1 MSASRW
7 GEGACMGLPEPR
19 CRGSWDLTV
28 IEGLLK
34 SENKHLPSPL
44 YVSLIEEDSHT
55 REALANW
62 TLQVCSEHGSVD
74 AVFPLAISLLD
85 RYLSQSFSLP
95 ISPLCLTAACI
106 LLASKLA
113 DEKAVGADALCTAA
127 RFAFLPQHLRDM
139 EIIVLASLHWDITA
153 VTPQDFLPHFLSALR
168 DRAGTLGGDTE
179 SLRSFLRARSSTLAA
194 LCVCQS
200 QFLGT
205 RPSVIAAAALN
216 CALRELGLQRVQLD
230 RMTSTL
236 AGLCKTDAAAV
247 QHFSEMIEINMLR
260 RSQRMGLKERD
271 LNVNVSDEETQ
282 ECRASTPTDLRD
294 IDF

>member
-1 MSASRW
+1 MSASRS
-7 GEGACMGLPEPR
+7 GEGACMRLPEPCR
-19 CRGSWDLTV
+19 RGSWDLTV
-28 IEGLLK
+28 IEGLLM
-34 SENKHLPSPL
+34 SENKYMPSPL

-55 REALANW
+55 REALTNW
-62 TLQVCSEHGSVD
+62 TLQVCGEHGSAD
-74 AVFPLAISLLD
+74 SVFPLAISLLD

-95 ISPLCLTAACI
+95 ISPLCLTAACV

-113 DEKAVGADALCTAA
+113 DEEAVSAEALCMAA

-168 DRAGTLGGDTE
+168 DRTGTLGRDTAR
-179 SLRSFLRARSSTLAA
+179 LRSVLRARCSTLAA
-194 LCVCQS
+194 LCICDS

-216 CALRELGLQRVQLD
+216 CALRELGVQRVQLD

-236 AGLCKTDAAAV
+236 AGLCKTDATAV
-247 QHFSEMIEINMLR
+247 RHFSEIIENMLR

-271 LNVNVSDEETQ
+271 LNADVSNEETE

-294 IDF
+294 VDF

>member
-1 MSASRW
+1 MSASRS
-7 GEGACMGLPEPR
+7 GEGACMRLPEPCR
-19 CRGSWDLTV
+19 RGSWDLTV
-28 IEGLLK
+28 IEGLLM
-34 SENKHLPSPL
+34 SENKYMPSPL

-55 REALANW
+55 REALTNW
-62 TLQVCSEHGSVD
+62 TLQVCGEHGSAD
-74 AVFPLAISLLD
+74 SVFPLAISLLD

-95 ISPLCLTAACI
+95 ISPLCLTAACV

-113 DEKAVGADALCTAA
+113 DEEAVSAEALCMAA

-168 DRAGTLGGDTE
+168 DRTGTLGRDT
-179 SLRSFLRARSSTLAA
+179 A
-194 LCVCQS
+194 
-200 QFLGT
+200 
-205 RPSVIAAAALN
+205 
-216 CALRELGLQRVQLD
+216 RELGVQRVQLD

-236 AGLCKTDAAAV
+236 AGLCKTDATAV
-247 QHFSEMIEINMLR
+247 RHFSEIIENMLR

-271 LNVNVSDEETQ
+271 LNADVSNEETE

-294 IDF
+294 VDF